1 MTACPQINT
10 GVPIMSLEAT
20 PLISCDDDEV
30 EVEEEKVDFKQMVW
44 FHGKAS
50 VLTIVRGYVI

>member
-1 MTACPQINT
+1 
-10 GVPIMSLEAT
+10 MSLEAT
-20 PLISCDDDEV
+20 PLISHDDDEE

-50 VLTIVRGYVI
+50 VPDVVTWYDALYSTVSV